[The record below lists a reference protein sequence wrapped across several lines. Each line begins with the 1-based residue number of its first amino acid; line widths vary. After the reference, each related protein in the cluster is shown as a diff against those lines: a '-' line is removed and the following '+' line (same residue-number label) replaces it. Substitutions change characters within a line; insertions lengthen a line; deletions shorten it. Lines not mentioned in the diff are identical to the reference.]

1 MRTRLTL
8 VVFTATVVAIV
19 VALVTAYRSVS
30 PLVAAQVDRSLGDR
44 ADTVIA
50 VLRAA
55 DAQSVSGGGAGP
67 IMPGGAVPVGAMLPV
82 RSDMT
87 EQLLLADGTVR
98 PLTTGRDPLPVSASD
113 LAVARAGSGSVE
125 TEIMVGDRSYGVLTK
140 ARPGGGAV
148 MVGQD
153 YAEVERVDR
162 EFIWRTASITA
173 VAVLLVA
180 LTAWLA
186 IGRILRPMRRLAQ
199 ATQRITT
206 TRELS
211 TVLPEAGRDEIGDLT
226 RDFNAMLAALR
237 LSRAQQHR
245 LVQDAGH
252 ELRTPLTSVRGSA
265 ELLQRAK
272 GRLEAADEEQVLT
285 TLVQEAKALDALVGE
300 LVELATDQH
309 ADEASARVALPDLAE
324 DCAQRFRRRTG
335 RAISVH
341 NEISTGRD
349 EGDTPPADV
358 VVRPRGLARCVDN
371 LLDNALKFSP
381 ADTEVEIRIR
391 GTELAVL
398 DHGPGIDTA
407 DRTAVFD
414 RFYRA
419 DRTRATPGSG
429 LGLAIVHDIITAH
442 GGTVYTADRPGGGTE
457 VGFRLPPAR

>member
-30 PLVAAQVDRSLGDR
+30 PLVADQVDRSLTDR
-44 ADTVIA
+44 AETVA
-50 VLRAA
+50 VILGAA
-55 DAQSVSGGGAGP
+55 GTAPGDSASAVSK
-67 IMPGGAVPVGAMLPV
+67 LPV
-82 RSDMT
+82 RTDMV
-87 EQLLLADGTVR
+87 EQLLLPDGTVLS
-98 PLTTGRDPLPVSASD
+98 LTPGRDPLPVSESD
-113 LAVARAGSGSVE
+113 RAIARAGTGTAE
-125 TEIMVGDRSYGVLTK
+125 TDITVGGVSYGVLTT
-140 ARPGGGAV
+140 AHPGGGAI
-148 MVGQD
+148 MVGQN

-162 EFIWRTASITA
+162 EFLWRTASITA

-180 LTAWLA
+180 VVGWLA

-206 TRELS
+206 TRDLS
-211 TVLPEAGRDEIGDLT
+211 TVLPEAGRDEVGDLT

-272 GRLEAADEEQVLT
+272 GRLDPADESQVLA

-300 LVELATDQH
+300 LVELATDQYT
-309 ADEASARVALPDLAE
+309 DESPAPVVLPDLAE
-324 DCAQRFRRRTG
+324 ACAQRVRRRTG
-335 RAISVH
+335 RVITLRVADA
-341 NEISTGRD
+341 GAR
-349 EGDTPPADV
+349 EGDTTAPASPEV
-358 VVRPRGLARCVDN
+358 TVTARPRALARCVDN
-371 LLDNALKFSP
+371 LLDNAVKFSP
-381 ADTEVEIRIR
+381 PETEIEIRVR
-391 GTELAVL
+391 GTELTVL
-398 DHGPGIDTA
+398 DRGPGIDAA
-407 DRTAVFD
+407 DQRAVFD

-419 DRTRATPGSG
+419 DRTRSTPGSG

-442 GGTVYTADRPGGGTE
+442 AGTVFAAARSGGGAE
-457 VGFRLPPAR
+457 VGFRLPGAR

>member
-1 MRTRLTL
+1 MRARLTL

-44 ADTVIA
+44 ADTVLA

-55 DAQSVSGGGAGP
+55 DAQSVTGGAAV

-98 PLTTGRDPLPVSASD
+98 PLTAGRDPLPVSASD
-113 LAVARAGSGSVE
+113 LAIARAGSGSVE
-125 TEIMVGDRSYGVLTK
+125 TDVMVGDKSYGILTK
-140 ARPGGGAV
+140 ARPGGGAI

-162 EFIWRTASITA
+162 EFLWRTASITA
-173 VAVLLVA
+173 VAVLVVA
-180 LTAWLA
+180 LTSWLA
-186 IGRILRPMRRLAQ
+186 IGRILRPMRRLTQ
-199 ATQRITT
+199 ATQRITS
-206 TRELS
+206 TRDLS
-211 TVLPEAGRDEIGDLT
+211 TVLPEAGNDEIGDLT

-272 GRLEAADEEQVLT
+272 GRLDPTDESQVLT

-309 ADEASARVALPDLAE
+309 TDENPTELDLSELAE
-324 DCAQRFRRRTG
+324 GCAQRFRRRTG
-335 RAISVH
+335 RTIVLTT
-341 NEISTGRD
+341 ELTG
-349 EGDTPPADV
+349 GPTTVTA
-358 VVRPRGLARCVDN
+358 RPRALARCIDN
-371 LLDNALKFSP
+371 LVDNALKFSP
-381 ADTEVEIRIR
+381 PDTEIEIRLR
-391 GTELAVL
+391 GTQLAVL
-398 DHGPGIDTA
+398 DRGPGIDSA
-407 DRTAVFD
+407 DQAAVFD

-419 DRTRATPGSG
+419 DRTRSTPGSG
-429 LGLAIVHDIITAH
+429 LGLAIVHDIVTAH
-442 GGTVYTADRPGGGTE
+442 GGTVFAIDRPGGGAE
-457 VGFRLPPAR
+457 VGFRLSPER

>member
-44 ADTVIA
+44 ADTVLA

-55 DAQSVSGGGAGP
+55 ENQSA
-67 IMPGGAVPVGAMLPV
+67 PGGAATSGPSAPSGAAPAGTMLPV

-98 PLTTGRDPLPVSASD
+98 PLTAGRDPLPVNDTD
-113 LAVARAGSGSVE
+113 LAIARSGSGSAE
-125 TEIMVGDRSYGVLTK
+125 TEVMVGDISYGVLTK

-162 EFIWRTASITA
+162 EFLWRTASITT

-206 TRELS
+206 TRELT
-211 TVLPEAGRDEIGDLT
+211 TVLPEAGNDEIGDLT

-272 GRLEAADEEQVLT
+272 GRLDPADESQVLT

-309 ADEASARVALPDLAE
+309 TTETPAPLDLSTLAE
-324 DCAQRFRRRTG
+324 ESAQRFRRRTG
-335 RAISVH
+335 RIITVSVT
-341 NEISTGRD
+341 N
-349 EGDTPPADV
+349 PATLAA
-358 VVRPRGLARCVDN
+358 RPRALARCVDN

-381 ADTEVEIRIR
+381 SDTEIEMYIR

-398 DHGPGIDTA
+398 DRGPGIEAA
-407 DRTAVFD
+407 DREAVFD

-419 DRTRATPGSG
+419 DRTRSTPGSG
-429 LGLAIVHDIITAH
+429 LGLAIVHDIVTAH
-442 GGTVYTADRPGGGTE
+442 GGTVFAIDRPGGGAQ
-457 VGFRLPPAR
+457 VGFRLPGN

>member
-8 VVFTATVVAIV
+8 VVFGATVVAIV

-30 PLVAAQVDRSLGDR
+30 PLVAAQVDRGLVDR
-44 ADTVIA
+44 ADTVLA
-50 VLRAA
+50 LLGEG
-55 DAQSVSGGGAGP
+55 S
-67 IMPGGAVPVGAMLPV
+67 PGGTASAASKLPV
-82 RSDMT
+82 RVDMT
-87 EQLLLADGTVR
+87 EQLLLPDGTVL
-98 PLTTGRDPLPVSASD
+98 PLTPGRDPLPVNDSD
-113 LAVARAGSGSVE
+113 RAVARGETGSAETDVTVGSE
-125 TEIMVGDRSYGVLTK
+125 SYGVLTK

-148 MVGQD
+148 MVGQN

-162 EFIWRTASITA
+162 EFLWRTASITA
-173 VAVLLVA
+173 VAVLVVA
-180 LTAWLA
+180 LAAWLA
-186 IGRILRPMRRLAQ
+186 IGRILRPMRRLAH

-206 TRELS
+206 TRDLS
-211 TVLPEAGRDEIGDLT
+211 TVLPEAGRDEVGDLT

-265 ELLQRAK
+265 ELLHRAK
-272 GRLEAADEEQVLT
+272 GRLEPADESQVLT

-309 ADEASARVALPDLAE
+309 TDETPTNLDLPELAE

-335 RAISVH
+335 RTIT
-341 NEISTGRD
+341 IST
-349 EGDTPPADV
+349 ENPAPV
-358 VVRPRGLARCVDN
+358 HARPRAVSRCVDN

-381 ADTEVEIRIR
+381 TDTDVEIHIR

-398 DHGPGIDTA
+398 DRGPGIDPA
-407 DRTAVFD
+407 DQGAIFD

-419 DRTRATPGSG
+419 DRTRSTPGSG
-429 LGLAIVHDIITAH
+429 LGLAIVHDIVTAH
-442 GGTVYTADRPGGGTE
+442 AGSVFTAARPGGGAE
-457 VGFRLPPAR
+457 VGLRLPVATDSRIDKNM